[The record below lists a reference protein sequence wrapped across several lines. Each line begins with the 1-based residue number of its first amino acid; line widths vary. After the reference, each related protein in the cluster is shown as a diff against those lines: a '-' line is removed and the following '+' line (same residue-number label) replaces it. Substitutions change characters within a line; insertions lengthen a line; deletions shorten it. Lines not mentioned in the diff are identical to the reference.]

1 MIINIIGIYK
11 ITSPSNRIYIGQSV
25 NIKKRFQKYK
35 SLFCK
40 EQPRLYNSF
49 IKYNIKHHQFEIIE
63 ECLIEELN
71 IRERYWQDYY
81 NVLSNDKGLNCRLTE
96 TSEKKNKYSEETLR
110 KMSQAKIGKVLSIE
124 TRLKIA
130 KGNYKQVKCMNT
142 LKTWE
147 SVIACAKENNINK
160 KSLAVKLSGNF
171 KNNTPYIYL
180 DKIPQKGINYS
191 CADIIIKK
199 KVICTVTNK
208 IWNTTRECAEENN
221 INRSTLINKLSGHKN
236 NNTTYEYIYNF

>member
-1 MIINIIGIYK
+1 MIGIYK
-11 ITSPSNRIYIGQSV
+11 ITSPSNKIYIGQSV

-35 SLFCK
+35 GLYCK

-49 IKYNIKHHQFEIIE
+49 IKYDIKNHKFEIIE

-71 IRERYWQDYY
+71 IKERYWQDYY

-96 TSEKKNKYSEETLR
+96 TFEKKNKYSEETLH
-110 KMSQAKIGKVLSIE
+110 KMSQIKLGKIPSIE
-124 TRLKIA
+124 TRLKISKA
-130 KGNYKQVKCMNT
+130 NCKQVKCMNT
-142 LKTWE
+142 LKIWE

-160 KSLAVKLSGNF
+160 KSLAVKLSGHF

-180 DKIPQKGINYS
+180 DKIPQKGINYL

-199 KVICTVTNK
+199 KVICKLTNK
-208 IWNTTRECAEENN
+208 IWNTTGECAEENN
-221 INRSTLINKLSGHKN
+221 INRRTLICKLSGHKK